1 VDDLSKERV
10 KVLRQ
15 RADKSEPISAS
26 VRCGYAHVPRNRRK
40 DVSIFLKI
48 FLSSWIATIV
58 VASILVGLIG
68 IPDHRMTP
76 VTLALP
82 KLQACVVKTLQAT
95 LTSTPSVQAAAPCG
109 LVYLLDSSGTARL
122 GAGVSADLRSLAA
135 GVNPESPVRLRPFRD
150 TMMVAFDTPVDHA
163 HFVAVAMLSDKHGAP
178 NPVLPWP
185 FLIAVAISTLTSLA
199 LTRHLVGPIRSLQ
212 LSTDSFGRGNPGAR
226 PASSLLQRNDE
237 FGDLSK
243 TIGQMS
249 ARISRL
255 LSSQRN
261 QLIQVS
267 HELGSPLRR
276 LDAALA
282 LARSKA
288 TPTLLPELEG
298 IQRESAELNAMV
310 QRLVHLAP
318 AESSLGGEGRELFS
332 LHCLMVQLCSDNE
345 VIANEAG
352 KQLHLR
358 LSLQIEL
365 SGYQELLRRA
375 LEIVLRDAIRF
386 TPEGSTVEV
395 DVVRAR
401 DADRVLIQ
409 VRARGAGVQDDNLE
423 TIFEPFVRGASD
435 RSGARTGLGMAKRAV
450 EANGGSI
457 KAFNMKEG
465 GLLIEISLPCA
476 RINELTPGQH
486 ATAEDRG
493 CPE

>member
-15 RADKSEPISAS
+15 LADESDPISAF
-26 VRCGYAHVPRNRRK
+26 VRWGYAHVRRNRSK

-58 VASILVGLIG
+58 IASILVGLIG
-68 IPDHRMTP
+68 IPDRRMTP
-76 VTLALP
+76 VSLALP
-82 KLQACVVKTLQAT
+82 KLQACVVKTLQTT

-109 LVYLLDSSGTARL
+109 LVYLLDPSGTARL

-150 TMMVAFDTPVDHA
+150 TMFVAFDTPVDHA
-163 HFVAVAMLSDKHGAP
+163 HFVAVAMLPDKHGGP
-178 NPVLPWP
+178 PPVLPWL
-185 FLIAVAISTLTSLA
+185 FLVAVTISTVTSLGLA
-199 LTRHLVGPIRSLQ
+199 GHLVGPIRSLQ
-212 LSTDSFGRGNPGAR
+212 LSTDSFGRGNPDAR

-249 ARISRL
+249 ASIS
-255 LSSQRN
+255 
-261 QLIQVS
+261 
-267 HELGSPLRR
+267 R

-288 TPTLLPELEG
+288 TPTLLPELDA
-298 IQRESAELNAMV
+298 IQRESAELNAVV
-310 QRLVHLAP
+310 QQLLHLAR
-318 AESSLGGEGRELFS
+318 AERSVGGEGRELFS
-332 LHCLMVQLCSDNE
+332 LHDLMVQLCSDNE
-345 VIANEAG
+345 VLANEAG
-352 KQLHLR
+352 KRLHLR
-358 LSLQIEL
+358 FSLQIEL

-386 TPEGSTVEV
+386 TPEGSTVGV

-401 DADRVLIQ
+401 DAGRVLIQ
-409 VRARGAGVQDDNLE
+409 VRARGTGVQDDNFE
-423 TIFEPFVRGASD
+423 TIFEPFARGASD

-450 EANGGSI
+450 EANGGTI
-457 KAFNMKEG
+457 KALNMKEG
-465 GLLIEISLPCA
+465 GLLIEIALPCA
-476 RINELTPGQH
+476 RINELTAGQH
-486 ATAEDRG
+486 ATAGDRG
-493 CPE
+493 CSE

>member
-15 RADKSEPISAS
+15 LADESDPISAF
-26 VRCGYAHVPRNRRK
+26 VRWGYAHVRRNRRK

-58 VASILVGLIG
+58 IASILVGLIG
-68 IPDHRMTP
+68 IPDRRMTP
-76 VTLALP
+76 VSLALP

-109 LVYLLDSSGTARL
+109 LVYLLDPSGTARL

-150 TMMVAFDTPVDHA
+150 TMFVAFDTPVDHA
-163 HFVAVAMLSDKHGAP
+163 HFVAVAMLPDKHGGP
-178 NPVLPWP
+178 PPVLPWL
-185 FLIAVAISTLTSLA
+185 FLVAVAISTVTSLGLA
-199 LTRHLVGPIRSLQ
+199 GHLVGPIRSLQ
-212 LSTDSFGRGNPGAR
+212 LSTDSFGRGNPDAR

-249 ARISRL
+249 ASISRL

-267 HELGSPLRR
+267 DELGSPLRR

-288 TPTLLPELEG
+288 TPTLLPELDA
-298 IQRESAELNAMV
+298 IQRESAELNAVV
-310 QRLVHLAP
+310 QQLLHLAR
-318 AESSLGGEGRELFS
+318 AERSLGGEGRELFS
-332 LHCLMVQLCSDNE
+332 LHDLMVQLCSDNE
-345 VIANEAG
+345 VLANEAG
-352 KQLHLR
+352 KRLHLR
-358 LSLQIEL
+358 FSLQIEL

-386 TPEGSTVEV
+386 TPEGSTVGV

-409 VRARGAGVQDDNLE
+409 VRARGTGVQDDNFE
-423 TIFEPFVRGASD
+423 TIFEPCVRGASD

-450 EANGGSI
+450 EANGGTI
-457 KAFNMKEG
+457 KALNMKEG
-465 GLLIEISLPCA
+465 GLLIEIALPCA
-476 RINELTPGQH
+476 RINELTAGQH
-486 ATAEDRG
+486 ATAGDRG
-493 CPE
+493 

>member
-122 GAGVSADLRSLAA
+122 GAGVSADLRSLAT

-457 KAFNMKEG
+457 KALNMKEG

>member
-1 VDDLSKERV
+1 
-10 KVLRQ
+10 
-15 RADKSEPISAS
+15 
-26 VRCGYAHVPRNRRK
+26 
-40 DVSIFLKI
+40 
-48 FLSSWIATIV
+48 
-58 VASILVGLIG
+58 
-68 IPDHRMTP
+68 
-76 VTLALP
+76 
-82 KLQACVVKTLQAT
+82 
-95 LTSTPSVQAAAPCG
+95 
-109 LVYLLDSSGTARL
+109 
-122 GAGVSADLRSLAA
+122 
-135 GVNPESPVRLRPFRD
+135 
-150 TMMVAFDTPVDHA
+150 MMVAFDTPVDHA

-457 KAFNMKEG
+457 KALNMKEG

-476 RINELTPGQH
+476 RINELPPGQH